1 MEVLVVPIFKALISE
16 GLKAIFNPLK
26 KKLYKYYKIK
36 TLSNS
41 ILKMISQF
49 IKSEDYDFEGYLE
62 IIINSNLP
70 ASLSDPDFLETLEDE
85 LKTRFSNKLEGHNI
99 IKVLKEKLKQDNYLS
114 MEFLK
119 DKLTLDFFF
128 DLYGDPK
135 LNEQGNEKKKKVVE
149 SIWKAFNIESLKI
162 VPTKDVIIDMYI
174 SLHGDMKEIK
184 SFMRDYIN
192 TRTVKGKINEK
203 RKIIYNKLW
212 QLLVE
217 LQFVADE
224 LWSKATQ
231 EGITNFISL
240 YKDVFKEFKKEKY
253 GLKSDHI
260 EKLEKLLHQF
270 KLYYD
275 GKKLVVDKKFK
286 PIEEHEDYIY
296 IPVEEVLGPIIENNR
311 KIRGN
316 YLKLLSEI
324 SDHFDEILLES

>member
-135 LNEQGNEKKKKVVE
+135 LNEQGNEKKKKSCRINME
-149 SIWKAFNIESLKI
+149 SF
-162 VPTKDVIIDMYI
+162 
-174 SLHGDMKEIK
+174 
-184 SFMRDYIN
+184 
-192 TRTVKGKINEK
+192 
-203 RKIIYNKLW
+203 
-212 QLLVE
+212 
-217 LQFVADE
+217 
-224 LWSKATQ
+224 
-231 EGITNFISL
+231 
-240 YKDVFKEFKKEKY
+240 
-253 GLKSDHI
+253 
-260 EKLEKLLHQF
+260 
-270 KLYYD
+270 
-275 GKKLVVDKKFK
+275 
-286 PIEEHEDYIY
+286 
-296 IPVEEVLGPIIENNR
+296 
-311 KIRGN
+311 
-316 YLKLLSEI
+316 
-324 SDHFDEILLES
+324 